1 MGQWQ
6 VERALLLG
14 VKVYNRDKKKN
25 KTKTISVFSDTRH
38 DIVDGTLLL
47 FFVFLTGW
55 LSNELCER
63 YGAWPTHFV
72 CMHVTEFCNVSYR
85 LINSIQ
91 CSLGHDKKNV
101 IMALLLTD
109 WHTVLPT
116 QVKCCGSKM
125 CSLHFEANRWQP
137 GAGVNSYG

>member
-1 MGQWQ
+1 MAGLAKRCSS
-6 VERALLLG
+6 ELEFIIM
-14 VKVYNRDKKKN
+14 
-25 KTKTISVFSDTRH
+25 TKTTKTLSDFSDTRNG
-38 DIVDGTLLL
+38 VEDGALLI
-47 FFVFLTGW
+47 FFLTEPLTYE
-55 LSNELCER
+55 LSES

-91 CSLGHDKKNV
+91 RSPRTLGEEKKV
-101 IMALLLTD
+101 IMALLLLTD

-125 CSLHFEANRWQP
+125 CSLHIEANRWQP